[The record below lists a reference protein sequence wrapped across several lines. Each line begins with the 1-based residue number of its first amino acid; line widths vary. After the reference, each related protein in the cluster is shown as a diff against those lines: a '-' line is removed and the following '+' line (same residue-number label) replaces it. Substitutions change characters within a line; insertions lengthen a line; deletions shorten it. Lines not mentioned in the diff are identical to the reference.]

1 MASIQEIIPYKKY
14 KLYVELGYN
23 SNGKRKRKTKT
34 VEAKGIRHARK
45 LLAEFEKEVLESQ
58 HLEESNPTL
67 QSFSEQWKKNYA
79 ETNLQPSTLQNYYL
93 ALDSILQYFD
103 NKRIKS
109 IKPFHIIRFFA
120 KEKEENKGSL
130 ESKYKV
136 LKSLFKYAVVW
147 RLIDGKDNPMK
158 EIEKPKNINKQN
170 KDFYTKDELKILF
183 DIIEKIPL
191 YQQLIIKLALFGGL
205 RRGEILALADD
216 VLDFS
221 SNKILVKRSLQY
233 SKAEGLKLKGTK
245 TEGQRTIILPK
256 KFMEELKIYLDERL
270 YLKDEMDRLW
280 KGFKD
285 DTGKKVLLLFSN
297 EYGIPFRPDSV
308 TQFWGRLMN
317 KNKDKIKRIRFHDLR
332 HSSASLILSEGVNMK
347 VVQKRL
353 GHKNIKTTLNMYAH
367 ITDEDDKKA
376 SDIFNE
382 FH

>member
-1 MASIQEIIPYKKY
+1 M
-14 KLYVELGYN
+14 
-23 SNGKRKRKTKT
+23 R
-34 VEAKGIRHARK
+34 
-45 LLAEFEKEVLESQ
+45 
-58 HLEESNPTL
+58 
-67 QSFSEQWKKNYA
+67 
-79 ETNLQPSTLQNYYL
+79 
-93 ALDSILQYFD
+93 
-103 NKRIKS
+103 
-109 IKPFHIIRFFA
+109 IIRGV
-120 KEKEENKGSL
+120 KVSKHYQVILMKL

-256 KFMEELKIYLDERL
+256 KFMEELKIYLDER
-270 YLKDEMDRLW
+270 EIV
-280 KGFKD
+280 FK
-285 DTGKKVLLLFSN
+285 
-297 EYGIPFRPDSV
+297 R
-308 TQFWGRLMN
+308 
-317 KNKDKIKRIRFHDLR
+317 
-332 HSSASLILSEGVNMK
+332 
-347 VVQKRL
+347 
-353 GHKNIKTTLNMYAH
+353 
-367 ITDEDDKKA
+367 
-376 SDIFNE
+376 
-382 FH
+382 

>member
-1 MASIQEIIPYKKY
+1 M
-14 KLYVELGYN
+14 
-23 SNGKRKRKTKT
+23 R
-34 VEAKGIRHARK
+34 
-45 LLAEFEKEVLESQ
+45 
-58 HLEESNPTL
+58 
-67 QSFSEQWKKNYA
+67 
-79 ETNLQPSTLQNYYL
+79 
-93 ALDSILQYFD
+93 
-103 NKRIKS
+103 
-109 IKPFHIIRFFA
+109 
-120 KEKEENKGSL
+120 
-130 ESKYKV
+130 
-136 LKSLFKYAVVW
+136 
-147 RLIDGKDNPMK
+147 
-158 EIEKPKNINKQN
+158 
-170 KDFYTKDELKILF
+170 
-183 DIIEKIPL
+183 
-191 YQQLIIKLALFGGL
+191 
-205 RRGEILALADD
+205 
-216 VLDFS
+216 
-221 SNKILVKRSLQY
+221 
-233 SKAEGLKLKGTK
+233 
-245 TEGQRTIILPK
+245 
-256 KFMEELKIYLDERL
+256 ERL

>member
-1 MASIQEIIPYKKY
+1 M
-14 KLYVELGYN
+14 
-23 SNGKRKRKTKT
+23 
-34 VEAKGIRHARK
+34 
-45 LLAEFEKEVLESQ
+45 
-58 HLEESNPTL
+58 
-67 QSFSEQWKKNYA
+67 
-79 ETNLQPSTLQNYYL
+79 QNT
-93 ALDSILQYFD
+93 
-103 NKRIKS
+103 
-109 IKPFHIIRFFA
+109 
-120 KEKEENKGSL
+120 
-130 ESKYKV
+130 
-136 LKSLFKYAVVW
+136 YAVVW

-170 KDFYTKDELKILF
+170 KDFYNKDELKILF

-191 YQQLIIKLALFGGL
+191 YQQLMIKLALFGGL